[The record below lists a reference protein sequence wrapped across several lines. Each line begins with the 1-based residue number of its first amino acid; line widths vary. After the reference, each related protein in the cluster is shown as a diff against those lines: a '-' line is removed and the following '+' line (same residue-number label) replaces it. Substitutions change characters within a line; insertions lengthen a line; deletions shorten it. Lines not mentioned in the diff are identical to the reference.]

1 MLNPFVFLQV
11 FNANTDGGT
20 VKEILF
26 GVTVPA
32 RVVRIWLLSK
42 NRGFYYFRFEI
53 LGCVYPTTA
62 AANEAI
68 TAAPNE
74 ATTAAPNDET
84 AATGR
89 ALVKCNYS
97 LSRIIRAAYNEDSQ
111 NIDYAARIFS

>member
-1 MLNPFVFLQV
+1 M
-11 FNANTDGGT
+11 
-20 VKEILF
+20 KEILF

-32 RVVRIWLLSK
+32 RVVRIWLLSR
-42 NRGFYYFRFEI
+42 NRGHYSFRFEI

-62 AANEAI
+62 AANVAT

-74 ATTAAPNDET
+74 ATTAARNEATTAAPNDER